1 MQIGWNIAIETT
13 NGIVGMWT
21 CWLGNSLKLFY
32 PLDIK
37 IPNELI
43 MEKLNVTLAKPVAND
58 LFGKRLWEK
67 FYSEKLEEGGRVWI
81 GQESSHSYGYPLNV
95 IRNQQLESHYCG
107 HNCTNT
113 IFTHEFNFYSKTEPE
128 APNCRRENIQAYN
141 ERFVQLLIEIAKRVG
156 DIVAINLDSVLVLYT
171 PSFLQAKGY
180 EIRRWKDRNTEYC
193 YTKKGNYEIMLKSGN
208 SSISWSTILRYPA
221 SNKLTAEDLI
231 HLIDSFDNSQ
241 NSFNPVPLM
250 SYFIRQEALYKNY

>member
-1 MQIGWNIAIETT
+1 MKIGWNIAIETT

-32 PLDIK
+32 PLDIEIEDK
-37 IPNELI
+37 LI

-81 GQESSHSYGYPLNV
+81 GQEAYHSTGYHLNV
-95 IRNQQLESHYCG
+95 IRNERLESHYCG
-107 HNCTNT
+107 HNRTNT

-128 APNCRRENIQAYN
+128 APNCRPNNIQVYN
-141 ERFVQLLIEIAKRVG
+141 ERFVQLLVEIAKQVG
-156 DIVAINLDSVLVLYT
+156 DIIAINLDSVLVLYT
-171 PSFLQAKGY
+171 PSFLQSKGY
-180 EIRRWKDRNTEYC
+180 EVKRWKEGYTEYC
-193 YTKKGNYEIMLKSGN
+193 YTKRDNSEIMLKSGN
-208 SSISWSTILRYPA
+208 SSVNWSTILRYPA
-221 SNKLTAEDLI
+221 SNELTAEDLN

-241 NSFNPVPLM
+241 NSFNPFPLLFLNKKHYIL
-250 SYFIRQEALYKNY
+250 SIS